1 MKFKKIN
8 CLALYFSK
16 NVFSEVDETWSDGYW
31 KFNFVLNAII
41 LNDIQIGN
49 TCDVSNLT
57 M

>member
-1 MKFKKIN
+1 MKFKKQIV
-8 CLALYFSK
+8 YHFHFSK
-16 NVFSEVDETWSDGYW
+16 NLFSEVDETWSDGYW

-49 TCDVSNLT
+49 ACDVSNLT